1 MRSFVVIRSEEGR
14 MPALQSHPWVD
25 GFRHRVGWGLQAFA
39 LPKDPAPAANI
50 LAAGRAAD
58 ALGLDAFF
66 IGDHPAYA
74 PDAWLHLGVLAVQT
88 TSIRLGSVVLCSG
101 YRPPVLN
108 ARLAADLDNLSEGRV
123 ILGLGHGWNA
133 KEFAQLGLPYP
144 PVPAR
149 QEALEEAVQIIRG
162 VWGAQPFTYHGKHH
176 FTVDEQVT
184 PPPVQQPGPPLIL
197 AGSGEKTAL
206 RLVAK
211 YADACN
217 FGSGHAT
224 GLVRTFDDVRR
235 KNDILDRYCLDECR
249 DPGSV
254 LRSHFT
260 SWLMLAPTEKEA
272 IAKRNRYYPNGLSEE
287 QQYSRVIGTPEQ
299 AAAYYQGLFDAGMQ
313 YFVVQILDAT
323 DLETVEL
330 LAKDLAP
337 RVSAAAT

>member
-1 MRSFVVIRSEEGR
+1 MAES
-14 MPALQSHPWVD
+14 QTHPWVES
-25 GFRHRVGWGLQAFA
+25 FRNRVGWGLQAFA
-39 LPKDPAPAANI
+39 LPGDPSPATSI
-50 LAAGRAAD
+50 LSAGRAAD
-58 ALGLDAFF
+58 TLGLDAFF

-88 TSIRLGSVVLCSG
+88 STIRLGSVVLCAG

-108 ARLAADLDNLSEGRV
+108 ARLAADLDHLSGGRV

-133 KEFAQLGLPYP
+133 SEFAQLGLPYP
-144 PVPAR
+144 SVPER
-149 QEALEEAVQIIRG
+149 QEALEETVQIIRG
-162 VWGAQPFTYHGKHH
+162 VWGPQPFTFHGRHH
-176 FTVDEQVT
+176 FTVAEQVA

-197 AGSGEKTAL
+197 AGSGERRAL

-224 GLVRTFDDVRR
+224 GLVRTHDEVRR
-235 KNDILDRYCLDECR
+235 KNDILDGYCRDEGR

-260 SWLMLAPTEKEA
+260 SWLMLAPTEAEA
-272 IAKRNRYYPNGLSEE
+272 NAKRDRYYPDGLNEE
-287 QQYSRVIGTPEQ
+287 QKHSRVVGTPEQ
-299 AAAYYQGLFDAGMQ
+299 VASYYQGLVNAGLQ

-330 LAKDLAP
+330 LANELVP
-337 RVSAAAT
+337 RVTAAQA

>member
-1 MRSFVVIRSEEGR
+1 VAES
-14 MPALQSHPWVD
+14 QSHPWVES
-25 GFRHRVGWGLQAFA
+25 FRDRVGWGLQAFA
-39 LPKDPAPAANI
+39 LPEDAAPAASI

-58 ALGLDAFF
+58 TLGLDAFF

-88 TSIRLGSVVLCSG
+88 TSIRLGSVVLCAG

-108 ARLAADLDNLSEGRV
+108 ARLAADLDNLSGGRV

-144 PVPAR
+144 SVPER

-162 VWGAQPFTYHGKHH
+162 VWGPRPFTFHGNHY
-176 FTVDEQVT
+176 FTVEEQVT
-184 PPPVQQPGPPLIL
+184 PPPVQKPGPPLIL
-197 AGSGEKTAL
+197 AGSGEKRAL
-206 RLVAK
+206 HLVAK

-224 GLVRTFDDVRR
+224 GLVRTFDEARR
-235 KNDILDRYCLDECR
+235 KNDILDAYCR
-249 DPGSV
+249 DEGRDPRSV
-254 LRSHFT
+254 LRTHFT
-260 SWLMLAPTEKEA
+260 SWLMLAPTEAEA
-272 IAKRNRYYPNGLSEE
+272 IAKRDRYYPNGLNEE

-299 AAAYYQGLFDAGMQ
+299 VAAYYQGLVNAGLE
-313 YFVVQILDAT
+313 YFVVQILDAS

-330 LAKDLAP
+330 LAKELIP
-337 RVSAAAT
+337 RVTRPTT

>member
-1 MRSFVVIRSEEGR
+1 MNATET
-14 MPALQSHPWVD
+14 HPWVES
-25 GFRHRVGWGLQAFA
+25 FHHRIGWGVQAFA
-39 LPKDPAPAANI
+39 LPEDPRPAESI
-50 LAAGRAAD
+50 LSAGRAVD

-74 PDAWLHLGVLAVQT
+74 PDAWLHLAVLAVQT
-88 TSIRLGSVVLCSG
+88 TAIRLGSVVLCAG

-108 ARLAADLDNLSEGRV
+108 ARLAADLDNLSAGRV

-144 PVPAR
+144 AVPDR
-149 QEALEEAVQIIRG
+149 QEALEETVQIIRG
-162 VWGAQPFTYHGKHH
+162 VWGPQPFSFRGKHY
-176 FTVDEQVT
+176 FTEEEQVM
-184 PPPVQQPGPPLIL
+184 PPPLQQPGPPLIL

-224 GLVRTFDDVRR
+224 GLVRTPADVRR
-235 KNDILDRYCLDECR
+235 KNTILDQYCLEAGR
-249 DPGSV
+249 NPRSV

-260 SWLMLAPTEKEA
+260 SWLMLAPTESEA
-272 IAKRNRYYPNGLSEE
+272 AAKRDRYYPNGLSEE
-287 QQYSRVIGTPEQ
+287 QTYSRVIGTPEQ
-299 AAAYYQGLFDAGMQ
+299 AAAYYQGLVDAGTQ

-323 DLETVEL
+323 DLETIQL
-330 LAKDLAP
+330 LAIDLAP
-337 RVSAAAT
+337 RVTSVTS

>member
-1 MRSFVVIRSEEGR
+1 MTESQR
-14 MPALQSHPWVD
+14 HPWVET
-25 GFRHRVGWGLQAFA
+25 FRHRVGWGLQAFA
-39 LPKDPAPAANI
+39 LPEDPAPAASI

-74 PDAWLHLGVLAVQT
+74 PDAWMHLGVLAVQT
-88 TSIRLGSVVLCSG
+88 TAIRLGSVVLCSG

-108 ARLAADLDNLSEGRV
+108 ARLAADLDNLSGGRV

-133 KEFAQLGLPYP
+133 AEFAQLGLPYP

-162 VWGAQPFTYHGKHH
+162 VWGPQPFTFHGKHH
-176 FTVDEQVT
+176 FTADELVT
-184 PPPVQQPGPPLIL
+184 PPPVQRPGPPLIL

-206 RLVAK
+206 RLVAR

-224 GLVRTFDDVRR
+224 GLVRSFDEVRR
-235 KNDILDRYCLDECR
+235 KNDVLDQYCLDAGR
-249 DPGSV
+249 APGDV

-260 SWLMLAPTEKEA
+260 SWLMLAPTEQEA
-272 IAKRNRYYPNGLSEE
+272 IAKRDRYYPNGLSEE
-287 QQYSRVIGTPEQ
+287 QQFSRVIGTPEQ
-299 AAAYYQGLFDAGMQ
+299 AAVYYQGLVDAGMQ
-313 YFVVQILDAT
+313 YFVVQVLDAT

-330 LAKDLAP
+330 LANDLVP
-337 RVSAAAT
+337 RVSAITA

>member
-1 MRSFVVIRSEEGR
+1 LEKRVTKTQ
-14 MPALQSHPWVD
+14 AHPWVES
-25 GFRHRVGWGLQAFA
+25 FRNRVGWGLQAFA
-39 LPKDPAPAANI
+39 LPEDSAPAASI
-50 LAAGRAAD
+50 LAAGRAAES
-58 ALGLDAFF
+58 LGLDAFF

-88 TSIRLGSVVLCSG
+88 SRIRLGSVVLCTG

-144 PVPAR
+144 PVPER
-149 QEALEEAVQIIRG
+149 QEAMKEAVQIIRG
-162 VWGAQPFTYHGKHH
+162 VWGDKPFTFQGKHY
-176 FTVDEQVT
+176 FTVEEQVT
-184 PPPVQQPGPPLIL
+184 PPPVQVAGPPLIL

-224 GLVRTFDDVRR
+224 GLVRTPEDVRR
-235 KNDILDRYCLDECR
+235 KNAVLDQYCQDEGR
-249 DPGSV
+249 DPASV
-254 LRSHFT
+254 LRTHFT
-260 SWLMLAPTEKEA
+260 SWLMLAPTEEEA
-272 IAKRNRYYPNGLSEE
+272 MAKRDRYYPNGLNEE
-287 QQYSRVIGTPEQ
+287 QRYSRVVGTPEQ
-299 AAAYYQGLFDAGMQ
+299 AAAYYQDLVNAGIQ

-330 LAKDLAP
+330 LAKELIP
-337 RVSAAAT
+337 RVSPAAA

>member
-1 MRSFVVIRSEEGR
+1 MAESQG
-14 MPALQSHPWVD
+14 HPWVES
-25 GFRHRVGWGLQAFA
+25 FRSRVGWGLQAFA
-39 LPKDPAPAANI
+39 LPEDPTPAPSI

-88 TSIRLGSVVLCSG
+88 STIRLGSVVLCAG

-108 ARLAADLDNLSEGRV
+108 ARLAADLDNLSGGRV

-144 PVPAR
+144 SVPER

-162 VWGAQPFTYHGKHH
+162 VWGPQPFTFHGKHH
-176 FTVDEQVT
+176 HTVEEQVT
-184 PPPVQQPGPPLIL
+184 PPPMQLPGPPLIL
-197 AGSGEKTAL
+197 AGSGEKRAL

-224 GLVRTFDDVRR
+224 GLVRTVDDVRR
-235 KNDILDRYCLDECR
+235 KNEILDDYCR
-249 DPGSV
+249 DEGRDPRAV

-260 SWLMLAPTEKEA
+260 SWLMLAPTEAEA
-272 IAKRNRYYPNGLSEE
+272 IAKRDRYYPNGLNEE
-287 QQYSRVIGTPEQ
+287 QQYSRVVGTPEQ
-299 AAAYYQGLFDAGMQ
+299 VAAYYQGLVDAGLQ
-313 YFVVQILDAT
+313 YFVVQILDAA

-330 LAKDLAP
+330 LANELVP
-337 RVSAAAT
+337 RVSAANA

>member
-1 MRSFVVIRSEEGR
+1 
-14 MPALQSHPWVD
+14 
-25 GFRHRVGWGLQAFA
+25 
-39 LPKDPAPAANI
+39 
-50 LAAGRAAD
+50 
-58 ALGLDAFF
+58 
-66 IGDHPAYA
+66 
-74 PDAWLHLGVLAVQT
+74 
-88 TSIRLGSVVLCSG
+88 VLCAG

-108 ARLAADLDNLSEGRV
+108 ARLAADLDNLSGGRT

-133 KEFAQLGLPYP
+133 KEFAQLGLPFP
-144 PVPAR
+144 PVQDR
-149 QEALEEAVQIIRG
+149 QEALEEAVQIIQG

-176 FTVDEQVT
+176 FTIEEQVA
-184 PPPVQQPGPPLIL
+184 PPPMQQPGPPLIL

-224 GLVRTFDDVRR
+224 GLVRTPEEVRH
-235 KNDILDRYCLDECR
+235 KNEILDRYCHEAGR
-249 DPGSV
+249 DPRSV

-272 IAKRNRYYPNGLSEE
+272 NAKRDRYYPHGLSEE
-287 QQYSRVIGTPEQ
+287 QRYSRVIGTPEQ
-299 AAAYYQGLFDAGMQ
+299 AAAYYQGLVNAGMQ

-330 LAKDLAP
+330 LTNDLAP
-337 RVSAAAT
+337 RVSAALA

>member
-1 MRSFVVIRSEEGR
+1 
-14 MPALQSHPWVD
+14 MPELQTHPWVE

-39 LPKDPAPAANI
+39 LPQDPTPAASI

-108 ARLAADLDNLSEGRV
+108 ARLAADLDNLSLGRV
-123 ILGLGHGWNA
+123 ILGLGHGWNG

-144 PVPAR
+144 AVPDR
-149 QEALEEAVQIIRG
+149 QEALEEAVQVIRG
-162 VWGAQPFTYHGKHH
+162 VWGSQPFTFHGKHH
-176 FTVDEQVT
+176 FTVDEQIT
-184 PPPVQQPGPPLIL
+184 PPPVQRPGPPLIL
-197 AGSGEKTAL
+197 AGSGEKRAL

-224 GLVRTFDDVRR
+224 GLVRTFGEVRR
-235 KNDILDRYCLDECR
+235 KNDILDQYCLEENR

-260 SWLMLAPTEKEA
+260 SWLMLAPTEREA
-272 IAKRNRYYPNGLSEE
+272 IAKRDRYYPDGLSEE
-287 QQYSRVIGTPEQ
+287 QQFSRVIGTPEQ
-299 AAAYYQGLFDAGMQ
+299 AAVYYQGLVDAGMQ
-313 YFVVQILDAT
+313 YLVVQILDAT

-330 LAKDLAP
+330 LAQELVP
-337 RVSAAAT
+337 RVTASTA

>member
-1 MRSFVVIRSEEGR
+1 MTAS
-14 MPALQSHPWVD
+14 QSHPWVES
-25 GFRHRVGWGLQAFA
+25 FRDHVGWGLQTFA
-39 LPKDPAPAANI
+39 LPEDPTPAANI
-50 LAAGRAAD
+50 LTAGRAAD
-58 ALGLDAFF
+58 TLGLDAFF
-66 IGDHPAYA
+66 IGDHPGYA

-88 TSIRLGSVVLCSG
+88 SRILLGSVVLCAG

-108 ARLAADLDNLSEGRV
+108 ARLSADLDNLSGGRV
-123 ILGLGHGWNA
+123 ILGLGHGWNG
-133 KEFAQLGLPYP
+133 KEFAQLGLPYS

-162 VWGAQPFTYHGKHH
+162 VWGTRPFTFHGKHH
-176 FTVDEQVT
+176 FTVEEQVA

-206 RLVAK
+206 RLVAR

-235 KNDILDRYCLDECR
+235 KNDVLDQYCLEEGR
-249 DPGSV
+249 DPRSV

-272 IAKRNRYYPNGLSEE
+272 SAKRDHYYPNGLSEE
-287 QQYSRVIGTPEQ
+287 QRHSRVIGTPEQ
-299 AAAYYQGLFDAGMQ
+299 VAAYYQGLVDAGMQ
-313 YFVVQILDAT
+313 YFVVQVLDAT

-330 LAKDLAP
+330 LANELAP
-337 RVSAAAT
+337 RVVAATA

>member
-1 MRSFVVIRSEEGR
+1 MNLFAIGSAGGCRPSHCPRTPHQR
-14 MPALQSHPWVD
+14 PAFWRRD
-25 GFRHRVGWGLQAFA
+25 A
-39 LPKDPAPAANI
+39 
-50 LAAGRAAD
+50 AAD
-58 ALGLDAFF
+58 SLGLDAFF

-88 TSIRLGSVVLCSG
+88 STIRLGSVVLCAG

-108 ARLAADLDNLSEGRV
+108 ARLAADLDNLSGGRV

-144 PVPAR
+144 PVPER
-149 QEALEEAVQIIRG
+149 QAALEETVQIIRG
-162 VWGAQPFTYHGKHH
+162 VWGPQPFTFHGKHH
-176 FTVDEQVT
+176 STVEEQVT
-184 PPPVQQPGPPLIL
+184 PPPIQQPGPPLIL
-197 AGSGEKTAL
+197 AGSGEKRAL

-224 GLVRTFDDVRR
+224 GLVRTADDVRR
-235 KNDILDRYCLDECR
+235 KNAILDNYCRDKGR
-249 DPGSV
+249 DPGTV

-260 SWLMLAPTEKEA
+260 SWLMLAPTEAEA
-272 IAKRNRYYPNGLSEE
+272 IAKRDRYYPNGLNEE
-287 QQYSRVIGTPEQ
+287 QQYSRVVGTPEQ
-299 AAAYYQGLFDAGMQ
+299 VAAYYQGLVDAGLQ

-330 LAKDLAP
+330 LANELVP
-337 RVSAAAT
+337 RVSAANA